1 MSNKICKEC
10 EELYN
15 EDDVKFEEDKCQECL
30 EEDDDY
36 GEKVWYNIA
45 EAEAT
50 GNQSSC
56 NHNRIGDNR

>member
-10 EELYN
+10 KELYN

-50 GNQSSC
+50 GN
-56 NHNRIGDNR
+56 